1 MLIHLARTI
10 QVFIAVAS
18 DFLQRLSE
26 SLNPEQLEAVTHD
39 AGPVLVLAGAGS
51 GKTRVLAYRLA
62 YLLAAKKC
70 MSWEV
75 LAVTFTNKAAE
86 EMRSRIAQLVGPSAD
101 QVFMGTFHKAAA
113 TFLRKYGH
121 EIGVPRNFDII
132 DETASLILV
141 KRGMRHLDYD
151 TKKEDPRSYLN
162 AVSSAK
168 AALLGPDEYEARA
181 FDNWS
186 QKVAKLYRRYQKG
199 LADARALDFDDLIMQ
214 AVLLLENEGVAYTE
228 LSSRFKYVLV
238 DEYQDINFA
247 QYRFVRALARKSGN
261 LAVVGDDDQAIYGFR
276 GADTSFIL
284 NFHKDFPE
292 AKIIKLERNYRS
304 SGNILKCANVV
315 VEQNDSRR
323 RKELWTDAPEGE
335 LIYHYMATNEEDE
348 AHFCASTIEA
358 LVKTGG
364 MGYSDCAILY
374 RTNAQSR
381 SFEEVFAL
389 REIPHQIIGGIRFY
403 RRKEIKDI
411 ISYLQVINN
420 PYASIPLE
428 RIINNPTRGIGPK
441 AFLKLIQV
449 TTEEQLSIMELAAD
463 EAALRRLDKFRPRI
477 EQFLQMIRGLYDI
490 REKVP
495 VYALTVRL
503 LEESGYSTRLKDA
516 DSLEAESR
524 LENIGEFLGAVKRYD
539 EAYPTEG
546 LPAFLEQVALISD
559 IDDLEREED
568 SVKIMTC
575 HSAKGLE
582 FNIVFLT
589 GLEEGLLPHS
599 RSIRNPADIEE
610 ERRLCYVGI
619 TRAKSRLYLTWARR
633 RRRFGGTSDQMAS
646 RFLREMPGEV
656 LYFESGEPEDITGER
671 DGAQAEPA
679 GRMPAFRG
687 ARSRLGGETFLDRRD
702 EATGPSAYVK
712 DDRVSH
718 SSFGEGTIIEV
729 RNAGGDHF
737 LLIRFDE
744 HGTRLLSENK
754 APIEK
759 IDS

>member
-1 MLIHLARTI
+1 MSV
-10 QVFIAVAS
+10 Q
-18 DFLQRLSE
+18 FLKCLEE
-26 SLNPEQLEAVTHD
+26 SLNPEQLNAVTHD

-62 YLLAAKKC
+62 YLLASKKC
-70 MSWEV
+70 KPWEV

-86 EMRSRIAQLVGPSAD
+86 EMRSRIAALVGASAD
-101 QVFMGTFHKAAA
+101 QVFMGTFHKACS

-121 EIGVPRNFDII
+121 EIQVPQNFDIV
-132 DETASLILV
+132 DDTASLILV
-141 KRGMRHLDYD
+141 KREMRHLDYD
-151 TKKEDPRSYLN
+151 TKKEDPRSYSH
-162 AVSSAK
+162 AISSAK
-168 AALLGPDEYEARA
+168 AALLTPDEYEAKA

-186 QKVAKLYRRYQKG
+186 QKVARLYFRYQKG
-199 LADARALDFDDLIMQ
+199 LEDARSLDFDDLIMK
-214 AVLLLENEGVAYTE
+214 AVQLLELEGEAYRQLTG
-228 LSSRFKYVLV
+228 RFKYVLV

-247 QYRFVRALARKSGN
+247 QYRFVRALAQQSGN

-284 NFHKDFPE
+284 NFHKDFPD
-292 AKIIKLERNYRS
+292 AIIIKLERNYRS
-304 SGNILKCANVV
+304 SGNILRCANVV
-315 VEQNDSRR
+315 VEKNDSRR
-323 RKELWTDAPEGE
+323 RKELWTDASKGE

-358 LVKTGG
+358 LVKNGDLE
-364 MGYSDCAILY
+364 YNDCAILY

-403 RRKEIKDI
+403 KRKEIKDI
-411 ISYLQVINN
+411 VSYLQLINN
-420 PYASIPLE
+420 PYASIALE
-428 RIINNPTRGIGPK
+428 RIINNPPRGIGPK
-441 AFLKLIQV
+441 AFLHLIQV
-449 TTEEQLSIMELAAD
+449 LTEEEMSIMELVKD
-463 EAALRRLDKFRPRI
+463 ENALQRLGKFRPKL
-477 EQFLQMIRGLYDI
+477 EAFLKMIHGLYELRGKI
-490 REKVP
+490 P
-495 VYALTVRL
+495 VYALTVRI
-503 LEESGYSTRLKDA
+503 LEESGYTKKLKDA

-559 IDDLEREED
+559 IDDLERGDD

-582 FNIVFLT
+582 FDIVFLT

-599 RSIRNPADIEE
+599 RAIRKPEDIEE

-619 TRAKSRLYLTWARR
+619 TRTKSRLYLTWARR
-633 RRRFGGTSDQMAS
+633 RRRFGGTSDQMPS
-646 RFLREMPGEV
+646 RFLREMPEDV
-656 LYFESGEPEDITGER
+656 LYFESGDPGEIIGEADIPSPGGFRTSVSR
-671 DGAQAEPA
+671 DP
-679 GRMPAFRG
+679 
-687 ARSRLGGETFLDRRD
+687 RSRLGGEILLDRKED
-702 EATGPSAYVK
+702 TSPSAFMK
-712 DDRVSH
+712 DERVAH
-718 SSFGEGTIIEV
+718 TSFGKGTVIEI
-729 RNAGGDHF
+729 RDAGGDHF
-737 LLIRFDE
+737 LLIRFDD

-759 IDS
+759 IHD